1 MKILGTLTTYGE
13 QLYAENVTNGTKAEI
28 TRIAAGSGETPL
40 TNEYLVDHEMY
51 LTLSSEVI
59 DGETVYH
66 GLLNMAS
73 ATESFTLRELGLYV
87 TKSIVRLYKIYRLTS
102 PIEIDNTQDHTIR
115 FTFRDVDISHEIF
128 DGYMMP
134 ESIVTYEIL
143 NERMGALTRYIDETV
158 SYSCSSAALDAVIA
172 SIPKCVEKN
181 YVINLT
187 ESTYNGIKLEGFYGR
202 GSITINGYE
211 NNQTSAESYSRI
223 EGGVKISDCT
233 AKIMLNKL
241 RLVCT
246 SYYDSSLDIHRC
258 SDVVVSHSVIGASS
272 EAYMARVYGST
283 VFFECCF
290 ISETK
295 GSAVVTVNENSHVRW
310 SYKKAEMF
318 DRAFIKDGT
327 AFLRVN
333 SRSDIA
339 FLDELTESGL
349 GMLTVTINQ
358 GFYITQT
365 GSGTEARVRVY

>member
-13 QLYAENVTNGTKAEI
+13 QLYAESVTNGTKVEI

-40 TNEYLVDHEMY
+40 TNEYITDHEMY
-51 LTLSSEVI
+51 LTLSSEVV
-59 DGETVYH
+59 DGETIYY

-73 ATESFTLRELGLYV
+73 ASESFTLREIGLY
-87 TKSIVRLYKIYRLTS
+87 TTQSIVRLYKLYRLTS

-128 DGYMMP
+128 NGYAMP

-143 NERMGALTRYIDETV
+143 NERMGALIRYIDETV
-158 SYSCSSAALDAVIA
+158 SYSCSSASVDAVIA

-187 ESTYNGIKLEGFYGR
+187 GSSTDSIKLEGFYGK
-202 GSITINGYE
+202 GSITIVGYD
-211 NNQTSAESYSRI
+211 NAQTSAESYTRI
-223 EGGVKISDCT
+223 EGGISIKDCT
-233 AKIMLNKL
+233 AKIVLSKL

-246 SYYDSSLDIHRC
+246 SYYDSSLDIYRC
-258 SDVVVSHSVIGASS
+258 TNVIVSHCALGAAS
-272 EAYMARVYGST
+272 EAYIARVYGST
-283 VFFECCF
+283 VFYECCF

-295 GSAVVTVNENSHVRW
+295 GSGVLTFNESSHIRW

-318 DRAFIKDGT
+318 DRAFIDSGT
-327 AFLRVN
+327 AFVRVN
-333 SRSDIA
+333 SRSDIT

-349 GMLTVTINQ
+349 GMLTVTVNQ

-365 GSGTEARVRVY
+365 GKGTEARVRVY